1 METTREGAKKIAH
14 DSTVQALNQLLE
26 KNYDAE
32 NGYKNALIET
42 KSAQLKS
49 YFTKQAARRSQNAN
63 ELYKA
68 IRNLNATP
76 VEKGST
82 TAAIHKTWLDLK
94 TAIIGKNDEDILQ
107 ECIRADIAA
116 VNEYKK
122 VIDHPEYLFDSRGII
137 RKQLHSLQKTLNT
150 IKKMEDIVE

>member
-14 DSTVQALNQLLE
+14 DLTVQALNQLLE

-42 KSAQLKS
+42 KSEQLKP
-49 YFTKQAARRSQNAN
+49 YFTKQAANRSQNAN

-76 VEKGST
+76 VEKGSA
-82 TAAIHKTWLDLK
+82 TAAVHRTWMDLK
-94 TAIIGKNDEDILQ
+94 KAFTGKNDEAILQ
-107 ECIRADIAA
+107 ECIRGDIAA
-116 VNEYKK
+116 LTEYEK
-122 VIDHPEYLFDSRGII
+122 VLNNPEYLFDSKGII
-137 RKQLHSLQKTLNT
+137 RKQLHSIQKTLDA
-150 IKKMEDIVE
+150 IKKLEDISD